1 MKHTLLRPFI
11 VLLAVSVLFSS
22 CSESLLVSSGS
33 TDNKPLIFNNEY
45 ETKKLPEI
53 SADGSAFWGI
63 PTTPRNPQYKGKRGY
78 LFSFNGVEIGRGSRV
93 LPIFTM
99 LGYTLGLGAA
109 MYSVA
114 FKKETQTFY
123 PGTPFEYSE
132 VVTSKL
138 PLGLSLLIAVPIAG
152 TLNNLTW
159 SNAAAGDASQSIN
172 YRLISENPGL
182 DLFFYPKYDVTR
194 SMGIWSQKASIK
206 ANVSGA
212 TLKYKSTK

>member
-109 MYSVA
+109 MSFASGY
-114 FKKETQTFY
+114 KKETITYYGYSYEQT
-123 PGTPFEYSE
+123 TD
-132 VVTSKL
+132 KRNL
-138 PLGLSLLIAVPIAG
+138 PLGVGLLIAVPIAG

-212 TLKYKSTK
+212 TLKYKSNK